1 MSKMQ
6 DVSFRNVEEFL
17 DYLPEHE
24 LAIVERL
31 RTIILDSLPHCEER
45 LAYNVPYYY
54 LNARIC
60 FIWPSSVP
68 WGKVKKNGVLIGF
81 CQGHLLQDEIQ
92 YLEQGTRK
100 FVFTK
105 TFFSIK
111 EIDVEIIQSL
121 IFEAAILDEELAK
134 EKRSKRKKGKK

>member
-1 MSKMQ
+1 MQ